1 MSRIDSLT
9 WLVGFPCLLA
19 LVTWRTVSWPY
30 TKVEESFTIQ
40 AVHDILSYGVSPAAL
55 ERFDHQVFPG
65 AVPRSFVGPLALA
78 AVSYPLL
85 RLCRAVGA
93 VQTSADVQVVVRLC
107 LGAANAAA
115 SAFFA
120 QACFASAND
129 AKNTRGSVSL
139 SALRQLGFFF
149 AITATQFHFGFW
161 VSRTIPNSIALPF
174 VMIALALICRN
185 LDLAFERSQRSSRDI
200 RIALWLLTFSAVVLR
215 SEIAATII
223 PVGLYLLVTGKI
235 GLLGAIKTG
244 LAAATFSVAVTTFID
259 TYFWQNLQQGS
270 AQGILGAFTTAA
282 SGALRGQGPPPL
294 WPELNALVFN
304 VVDGKSS
311 EWGVSP
317 WHAYVTALLPRLLV
331 FSEPLLL
338 YGAIEAIS
346 ARPSALMIRAKF
358 LLLTAGCHMAVL
370 SCLGHKEWRFILYVV
385 PALNAVSAGGAEML
399 TRSAVRKVALVTLLA
414 LQIGLSWL
422 SGYLSAINYPGGQA
436 LDLLHRQ
443 LALEPSTGPVIVH
456 IDVAA
461 AMTGVSLFES
471 LNMPR
476 DRSNGLVD
484 RFAGVVPSNCETH
497 GCWMYDKTED
507 LPVVGPQAA
516 EAWSKFTHLLEYS
529 RECRVLLSSSD
540 ATATPLPDD
549 EQPFEPLTPPV
560 TMFAGFRRKTVAHI
574 LRDLASAPRAIVSA
588 LLGSSQGNSQPSPMR
603 LLLPLDILEEPAI
616 WLCRRKDVN

>member
-1 MSRIDSLT
+1 MPRINSLT

-40 AVHDILSYGVSPAAL
+40 AVHDILSYGVSPTAL

-78 AVSYPLL
+78 AVAYPFLW
-85 RLCRAVGA
+85 LCRAVGA
-93 VQTSADVQVVVRLC
+93 VQTSADVQAIVRLC

-115 SAFFA
+115 AAFFA
-120 QACFASAND
+120 QASFASAND
-129 AKNTRGSVSL
+129 DKNARGSVS
-139 SALRQLGFFF
+139 SSPRTQLGFFF

-174 VMIALALICRN
+174 VMMALALVCRN
-185 LDLAFERSQRSSRDI
+185 LDLNSKCAQRSSRDI
-200 RIALWLLTFSAVVLR
+200 RIALWLLTFSAVILR

-223 PVGLYLLVTGKI
+223 PVGLYLLFTGRF
-235 GLLGAIKTG
+235 GLLAAIKTG

-259 TYFWQNLQQGS
+259 TYFWQDLQQNT
-270 AQGILGAFTTAA
+270 AQGILTAFTTAVV
-282 SGALRGQGPPPL
+282 RGFRGEGPPPL

-317 WHAYVTALLPRLLV
+317 WHAYFTALLPRLLV
-331 FSEPLLL
+331 FSESLLL
-338 YGAIEAIS
+338 YGAIEAMS
-346 ARPSALMIRAKF
+346 ARPSALTVRARF

-399 TRSAVRKVALVTLLA
+399 TRSTVRKIALVTLLA
-414 LQIGLSWL
+414 LQVGLSWL
-422 SGYLSAINYPGGQA
+422 SGHLSAINYPGGQA

-443 LALEPSTGPVIVH
+443 LALESSMGPVIVH

-461 AMTGVSLFES
+461 AMTGVSLFQS

-476 DRSNGLVD
+476 DGSGGLVD

-497 GCWMYDKTED
+497 GCWVYDKTED
-507 LPVVGPQAA
+507 LPVSGPQAA

-529 RECRVLLSSSD
+529 RECRVMLSSSD

-549 EQPFEPLTPPV
+549 EQPFEPLTSPV
-560 TMFAGFRRKTVAHI
+560 TMFAGFRRKTVAQI
-574 LRDLASAPRAIVSA
+574 LRDLASAPKATVVAI
-588 LLGSSQGNSQPSPMR
+588 LGSSEDNSQPNPMR

-616 WLCRRKDVN
+616 WLCRRKDAK